1 MVCVLKHLLLIILR
15 KLRVKIKKMRRN
27 SIFNLIIVT
36 IHRTITT
43 TLIMAILMSTTIN
56 TATTT
61 QEAITYLEVPSQ
73 LLLFLA

>member
-1 MVCVLKHLLLIILR
+1 MILR

-36 IHRTITT
+36 THRTITT
-43 TLIMAILMSTTIN
+43 TLILAHIIPTTIN
-56 TATTT
+56 TAIIAMIITT

>member
-1 MVCVLKHLLLIILR
+1 MILR

-43 TLIMAILMSTTIN
+43 TLIMAHIIPTTIN
-56 TATTT
+56 TAIIAMIITI